1 MSNQFRMNP
10 PTRNLYPDAPK
21 LSPFSLGTAT
31 FGREIDETAAFA
43 FMDHARAL
51 GITLFDTAATYS
63 AGASETIVGHW
74 LASRKPAAGELMVA
88 TKIYPPFTPEAIDQ
102 AVFAGAARLHLEVLD
117 VLYLHKWDLAVD
129 TSATLIALDNLLKA
143 GRVRALGVS
152 NFTASQLAQVLSHQK
167 ALGLTPF
174 RLIQNNN
181 NLAVR
186 KVDHDLRT
194 LCAAHE
200 VVTVTYSPLGAGFLT
215 GKHEHG
221 VQAGSRFEV
230 IPGHQEIYFTPTAKS
245 RLAKLRDLSERSGQ
259 PMTRLALAW
268 AIHAPGVDS
277 VLIGGRTT
285 KHLDQA
291 FDALALHDAQLLAE
305 LRAI

>member
-1 MSNQFRMNP
+1 MKP
-10 PTRNLYPDAPK
+10 PIPPLYPAGPV

-31 FGREIDETAAFA
+31 FGREIDETASFL
-43 FMDHARAL
+43 FMDRARDL
-51 GITLFDTAATYS
+51 GITLFDTAANYS

-74 LASRKPAAGELMVA
+74 LESRKPAADELMVA
-88 TKIYPPFTPEAIDQ
+88 TKIYPPYTADAIDQ
-102 AVFAGAARLHLEVLD
+102 AVTAGTARLRMTVID
-117 VLYLHKWDLAVD
+117 VLYLHKWDAAAE
-129 TSATLIALDNLLKA
+129 TPATLIALDHLLRS

-152 NFTASQLAQVLSHQK
+152 NFDAPQLAQVLALQK

-181 NLAVR
+181 NLAVQ
-186 KVDHDLRT
+186 KVDDALST

-200 VVTVTYSPLGAGFLT
+200 IATVTYSPLGAGFLT

-221 VQAGSRFEV
+221 VQAGSRFAV
-230 IPGHQEIYFTPTAKS
+230 IPGHQKIYFTPTAQA
-245 RLAKLRDLSERSGQ
+245 RLAQLRALSERCAQ

-268 AIHAPGVDS
+268 AIHAPGVNS

-285 KHLDQA
+285 QHLDQA
-291 FDALALHDAQLLAE
+291 FDALALNDPQILTE
-305 LRAI
+305 LRTI